1 MIHSMAVYAF
11 SPPEKIHRFLD
22 FTYEHSTVNSTTG
35 CVVWGGIQAGYN
47 DANANTTLQNYMSE
61 KVAGVGCTAN
71 VSIMNQDDLSPSYQ
85 HLPDFLDGQVG
96 LETIMAGKVEMPNR
110 GLLSG

>member
-11 SPPEKIHRFLD
+11 SPPEQIHRFLD
-22 FTYEHSTVNSTTG
+22 FTYEHSTVDSTTG

-47 DANANTTLQNYMSE
+47 DPFANTTLQNYLSE
-61 KVAGVGCTAN
+61 KVTGEGCTAN
-71 VSIMNQDDLSPSYQ
+71 ISIMTQDDLSPSYQ
-85 HLPDFLDGQVG
+85 HLPDFLNKEVKLQ
-96 LETIMAGKVEMPNR
+96 TIMAGKVEIPGR